1 MYFFRKNFF
10 LLLVYSLL
18 SLSWPLKANKL
29 LTLSQA
35 VREALEANPQL
46 KSMEASVEAAKVKVG
61 IARSLE
67 EPMAGVEFE
76 EVPTRTTD
84 ITQGMMTNY
93 EISQKLPFPSKLVT
107 QGKVAKKSY
116 LAQKSFYAAGKIN
129 LQVETEHAFHH
140 LYLLERTLRVN
151 KELQGLFQKLSGS
164 EKAKYQTGN
173 NTSQNFLKASVELEK
188 LKSEAELLE
197 ARRIEALT
205 QLNILR
211 NKDPKEE
218 IYLAE
223 LPQHLKPVPDYDIL
237 EKRLFEKNPELA
249 AGQFQVEAS
258 KANVSLARQEA
269 WIPDLQAKFA
279 YNQRY
284 GREDAWTAGAMINIP
299 FLWGKKRKEVKEAK
313 AMRQAEEYAFNNLQN
328 ESLAMLKQAYA
339 QFESVKRSHELFQ
352 QKILP
357 NAQLALKSAEA
368 AYQTGKDDF
377 LSLMDAAR
385 GFKEVKLS
393 ALEAFVDY
401 HKAAS
406 HLKMAVGEDFT
417 KEVL

>member
-1 MYFFRKNFF
+1 MSFFRKKFF
-10 LLLVYSLL
+10 PVLAFSLFCL
-18 SLSWPLKANKL
+18 AWPTKAKEL

-35 VREALEANPQL
+35 VREALAANPRL
-46 KSMEASVEAAKVKVG
+46 KSMEASVEAARVKVR

-76 EVPTRTTD
+76 EVPIRTSD
-84 ITQGMMTNY
+84 VTQGMMTNY
-93 EISQKLPFPSKLVT
+93 EISQKLPFPSKLLT
-107 QGKVAKKSY
+107 QGKAAKKSW
-116 LAQKSFYAAGKIN
+116 LAEKSFYEAGKIN
-129 LQVETEHAFHH
+129 LIVETEHAFHQ
-140 LYLLERTLRVN
+140 LYLEERSLRIN

-164 EKAKYQTGN
+164 EKAKYQTGRHS
-173 NTSQNFLKASVELEK
+173 SQNFLKATVELEK

-197 ARRIEALT
+197 AKKVEALA

-223 LPQHLKPVPDYDIL
+223 LPQHLEPAPSYDIL
-237 EKRLFEKNPELA
+237 EKRLLEKNPELA
-249 AGQFQVEAS
+249 AGKFQVEAA

-269 WIPDLQAKFA
+269 WIPDLQARFT

-284 GREDAWTAGAMINIP
+284 GREDAWTAQAMINIP

-313 AMRQAEEYAFNNLQN
+313 AMREATKHLFVNLQN
-328 ESLAMLKQAYA
+328 ESLAALKQAYA
-339 QFESVKRSHELFQ
+339 WFESAKRSFELFQ
-352 QKILP
+352 GGILP
-357 NAQLALKSAEA
+357 NSQLALKAAEA
-368 AYQTGKDDF
+368 AYQTGQDDF

-385 GFKEVKLS
+385 ELKEAKLS

-406 HLKMAVGEDFT
+406 HLKIAVGEDFT